1 MVTSETLLKYLP
13 QAGISSLP
21 VLYSKEDFNPDLTD
35 RDLLY
40 KVLFDMRKDIND
52 LKRTVVEMSR
62 HDNPKHLEESNPQL
76 IRKFYRDISN
86 GVRDLDGNIIVDE
99 DYEQLGEDNDNAAEV
114 EESLSIQD
122 KEIDLI
128 KKALAKHHGKRK
140 IAAKDLAVICYCWV
154 LS

>member
-1 MVTSETLLKYLP
+1 
-13 QAGISSLP
+13 
-21 VLYSKEDFNPDLTD
+21 LYSKEDFNPDLTD

-62 HDNPKHLEESNPQL
+62 HEDPKHLEESSPQL

-140 IAAKDLAVICYCWV
+140 IAAKDLGISERTLYRKIKEYDIN
-154 LS
+154 